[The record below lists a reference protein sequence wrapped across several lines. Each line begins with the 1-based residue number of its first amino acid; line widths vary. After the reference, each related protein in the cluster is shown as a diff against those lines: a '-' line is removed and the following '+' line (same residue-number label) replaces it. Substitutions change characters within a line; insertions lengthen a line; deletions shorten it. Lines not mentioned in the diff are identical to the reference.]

1 VTTPEIHRGLAGVV
15 VDETE
20 VSYVDQDANA
30 LLYRGYPVTELADR
44 CSFEQVA
51 QLLWT
56 GELPDD
62 AANAAFCQRE
72 RARRH
77 LSRSLTAVLDRMPA
91 DCHPMDVLRTAVSQL
106 GADDEAEDT
115 RTEAAHRA
123 QSLALTAALP
133 TVTAREVRRR
143 RGLDPIAPRDDLG
156 LVANF
161 LWMCTGRE
169 PEAVAARAM
178 EQSLILYAEHG
189 FNASTFTA
197 RVVVSTHSDLYSAV
211 TAAIGALKG
220 PLHGGAN
227 EAVMGMFDQL
237 RSVDEARAWVDRAL
251 SEKQTL
257 YGFGHR
263 VYKNGDSR
271 VPTMEAALET
281 LVDEAGADAARMME
295 IYHVVAEQVLEAKNL
310 YPNLDYPSGP
320 AYRLLDFDTAMFT
333 PLFVL
338 GRITGWTAHI
348 AEQLA
353 HNRLIRP
360 SASYVGAGRRSVPR
374 PVLSGV

>member
-1 VTTPEIHRGLAGVV
+1 MTTPDIHRGLAGVV
-15 VDETE
+15 VDETT
-20 VSYVDQDANA
+20 VSHVDQDANA
-30 LLYRGYPVTELADR
+30 LLYRGYPVTELAAH

-56 GELPDD
+56 GELPDPAAD
-62 AANAAFCQRE
+62 AAFSQRE

-77 LSRSLTAVLDRMPA
+77 LGRGLTAVLDRMPA

-106 GADDEAEDT
+106 GADDEAEDA
-115 RTEAAHRA
+115 RTEAAQRA
-123 QSLALTAALP
+123 QALHLTAALP

-143 RGLDPIAPRDDLG
+143 RGLDPVAPRDDLG

-169 PEAVAARAM
+169 PDPVAARAM

-197 RVVVSTHSDLYSAV
+197 RVVVSTHSDLYSAI

-227 EAVMGMFDQL
+227 EAVMGMFDAI
-237 RSVDEARAWVDRAL
+237 RGVDEAHAWVDRAL
-251 SEKQTL
+251 GEKRTI

-281 LVDEAGADAARMME
+281 LVDGAGPDATRMME
-295 IYHVVAEQVLEAKNL
+295 VYHVVADRILEAKNL

-320 AYRLLDFDTAMFT
+320 AYRLLGFDTPMFT

-348 AEQLA
+348 AEQTA

-360 SASYVGAGRRSVPR
+360 SASYVGAGRRSVPA
-374 PVLSGV
+374 GA

>member
-1 VTTPEIHRGLAGVV
+1 MTDIHHGLAGVV
-15 VDETE
+15 VDETS
-20 VSYVDQDANA
+20 VSHVDQEANS
-30 LLYRGYPVTELADR
+30 LLYRGYPVTDLAAH

-56 GELPDD
+56 GELPDGAAD
-62 AANAAFCQRE
+62 ASFAQRE

-77 LSRSLTAVLDRMPA
+77 LPRTLTGVLDRMPA

-123 QSLALTAALP
+123 QALALTAALP

-143 RGLDPIAPRDDLG
+143 RGLEPVPPRDDLG

-169 PEAVAARAM
+169 TDAVAVRAM

-227 EAVMGMFDQL
+227 EAVMGMFDEV
-237 RSVDEARAWVDRAL
+237 RSNDDAHAWVDRAL
-251 SEKQTL
+251 AGKRTL

-281 LVDEAGADAARMME
+281 LVDGSGPEAARMME
-295 IYHVVAEQVLEAKNL
+295 VYHAVAERVLEAKGL
-310 YPNLDYPSGP
+310 HPNLDYPSGP
-320 AYRLLDFDTAMFT
+320 AYHLLGFDTAMFT

-338 GRITGWTAHI
+338 GRITGWTAHV

-360 SASYVGAGRRSVPR
+360 SAVYVGPTRRSLPAPA
-374 PVLSGV
+374 PV

>member
-1 VTTPEIHRGLAGVV
+1 MTEIHRGLAGVV
-15 VDETE
+15 VDETS
-20 VSYVDQDANA
+20 VSSVDQESNS

-56 GELPDD
+56 GELPDS
-62 AANAAFCQRE
+62 AADTSFAQRE
-72 RARRH
+72 RARRP

-123 QSLALTAALP
+123 QSLALLAALP

-143 RGLDPIAPRDDLG
+143 RGQDPVAPRDDLG

-161 LWMCTGRE
+161 LWMCTGRD
-169 PEAVAARAM
+169 PDPLDVRAM

-211 TAAIGALKG
+211 TAGIGALKG

-227 EAVMGMFDQL
+227 EAVMAMFGEIPDPSTAL
-237 RSVDEARAWVDRAL
+237 AWVDTAL
-251 SEKQTL
+251 DEKRTL

-271 VPTMEAALET
+271 VPTMEAALREI
-281 LVDEAGADAARMME
+281 VDRSGPDARQMMEVYDVVAAR
-295 IYHVVAEQVLEAKNL
+295 VLERKSL

-320 AYRLLDFDTAMFT
+320 AYHLLGLDTAMFT

-348 AEQLA
+348 AEQIA

-360 SASYVGAGRRSVPR
+360 SATYVGPARRSLPA
-374 PVLSGV
+374 PVLTSA